1 MVGVMTK
8 TTPLNVIMMEGT
20 AVAVIPGHRGAL
32 SVFARS
38 QIYNVLPR
46 TAEQHGGAKG
56 RRVGTSA

>member
-1 MVGVMTK
+1 MVGVMMK
-8 TTPLNVIMMEGT
+8 TTPPNVIMMEGT

-38 QIYNVLPR
+38 QIYNAPPR
-46 TAEQHGGAKG
+46 TAERHGGAKE